1 MLTNHQMTALILRA
15 MNSVE
20 NAQDQPNMQGY
31 HGFLMMQ
38 TDLYNDDD
46 GLGPLL
52 AERPE
57 LIYDKNKTYVVEHG
71 ST

>member
-1 MLTNHQMTALILRA
+1 
-15 MNSVE
+15 MNSIE

-31 HGFLMMQ
+31 HDFLMMH
-38 TDLYNDDD
+38 TDLENDDD

-57 LIYDKNKTYVVEHG
+57 LVYDKNKTYEMVI
-71 ST
+71 